1 MGRFSKYNPS
11 LSPDIEYLSDRA
23 VIIQAWKK
31 SHEYIR
37 RHNWYSENLELD
49 ISCIC
54 LEKFCDDWCTV
65 FTRSNRTSFRPT
77 PMRVVPAPKPAAKQD
92 ERWKVDAEGKFSSK
106 GELGIRPLAHIPI
119 KDQTIGM
126 VFLMCLANIVENIQ
140 GMPVPYS
147 KDIKNLT
154 ASYGNRLL
162 CTWNYSQTTKK
173 AKSFYC
179 SHQKALNQEPKIQ
192 TMTLEQAQYPL
203 KYRRVAYE
211 CFS

>member
-1 MGRFSKYNPS
+1 
-11 LSPDIEYLSDRA
+11 
-23 VIIQAWKK
+23 
-31 SHEYIR
+31 
-37 RHNWYSENLELD
+37 
-49 ISCIC
+49 
-54 LEKFCDDWCTV
+54 
-65 FTRSNRTSFRPT
+65 
-77 PMRVVPAPKPAAKQD
+77 
-92 ERWKVDAEGKFSSK
+92 
-106 GELGIRPLAHIPI
+106 
-119 KDQTIGM
+119 
-126 VFLMCLANIVENIQ
+126 MCLANIVENIQ

-203 KYRRVAYE
+203 QYRRVAYE

>member
-54 LEKFCDDWCTV
+54 LEKFCDDLCTV

-92 ERWKVDAEGKFSSK
+92 ER
-106 GELGIRPLAHIPI
+106 
-119 KDQTIGM
+119 
-126 VFLMCLANIVENIQ
+126 
-140 GMPVPYS
+140 
-147 KDIKNLT
+147 
-154 ASYGNRLL
+154 
-162 CTWNYSQTTKK
+162 
-173 AKSFYC
+173 
-179 SHQKALNQEPKIQ
+179 
-192 TMTLEQAQYPL
+192 
-203 KYRRVAYE
+203 
-211 CFS
+211 